1 MAINMPLRHVDAV
14 EQRVAVDLIS
24 LVERV
29 RLRALAARG
38 PVESI
43 IPPAG
48 VLSAELPNWPVEVRG
63 VFNEIL
69 RSALF
74 NACNRNQPRR
84 NFKNESIGTVERSTE
99 IRYTGEELRQTDET
113 YFLQLLHYA
122 RARPIGSPVEF
133 TPYSFIK
140 ATRLANSKQNS
151 GHVDRLLESL
161 RRMQATALSI
171 YSKRMARGVSISMI
185 PAFQWCDEATGA
197 RLHQWRVVL
206 APELVEL
213 YGTDHF
219 AHIHWQQR
227 LRLPT
232 GLATWLHGYFS
243 SHREPYAVKISTLQR
258 ACGCITDEPRK
269 FRQLV
274 HQALKEL
281 EAVQFLRGDVRGEH
295 VHVTRF

>member
-1 MAINMPLRHVDAV
+1 MPINMPLRREA
-14 EQRVAVDLIS
+14 AADLVS

-29 RLRALAARG
+29 RQRALAARR
-38 PVESI
+38 
-43 IPPAG
+43 PAEPIVPAAE
-48 VLSAELPNWPVEVRG
+48 VLSAELPDWPIEVRG
-63 VFNEIL
+63 MFNEIL

-74 NACNRNQPRR
+74 NARNRNQPRR
-84 NFKNESIGTVERSTE
+84 NLKNELIGTVERATE

-113 YFLQLLHYA
+113 YFLHLLHYA
-122 RARPIGSPVEF
+122 RARPVGSPVEF

-140 ATRLANSKQNS
+140 TTRLVNSKQNA

-185 PAFQWCDEATGA
+185 PVFQWRDEVTGQ
-197 RLHQWRVVL
+197 RLRQWRVIL

-213 YGTDHF
+213 FGENHF
-219 AHIHWQQR
+219 THIHWKQR

-232 GLATWLHGYFS
+232 GIATWLHGYFS
-243 SHREPYAVKISTLQR
+243 SHREPYVVKVSTLQR
-258 ACGCITDEPRK
+258 ACGCATDEPRK

-281 EAVQFLRGDVRGEH
+281 EAVQFLRGEVRGEH
-295 VHVTRF
+295 VHVTRL